1 MTCISNMSEDFGR
14 PELSRYSRI
23 GLLGQGAY
31 GKVYKAH
38 DTVSGEFIAMKKTLH
53 DFAREGVPT
62 TVLRE
67 ICLLRELKQENIV
80 NLKDVVVAENRLY
93 LIFEYVEYDLRKF
106 MKEVLG
112 SLDSLQIREIIRQIL
127 VGVYFCHSHR
137 VLHRDLKPE
146 NVLINPANMQ
156 VKIADFGLARVYQI
170 PTRPYTNEVQ
180 TLWYRAPELLLEVPD
195 YSVAVDMW
203 SVGCIMADL
212 YRKAP
217 LFKGTNE
224 EEQWVEICKVMGT
237 PTEATWPGLSQFRNF
252 SFLPIHPKQDLAL
265 FVPQID
271 PAALNLLSLM
281 LTFDPASRIS
291 AKQALQHPYFA

>member
-1 MTCISNMSEDFGR
+1 MSEDFGR

-53 DFAREGVPT
+53 DFEREGVPT

-67 ICLLRELKQENIV
+67 ICLLRELKHENIV
-80 NLKDVVVAENRLY
+80 NLKDVVVTEHRLY

-106 MKEVLG
+106 LKEQQG
-112 SLDSLQIREIIRQIL
+112 ALDPSQLREIMKQIL
-127 VGVYFCHSHR
+127 IAVYFCHSRR
-137 VLHRDLKPE
+137 VLHRDLKPD
-146 NVLINPANMQ
+146 NVLISANMQ

-170 PTRPYTNEVQ
+170 PIRPYTNEVQ

-212 YRKAP
+212 YRKMP
-217 LFKGTNE
+217 LFKGSNA
-224 EEQWVEICKVMGT
+224 EEQWVEICKVMGS
-237 PTEATWPGLSQFRNF
+237 PTEEVWPGISMLRNF
-252 SFLPIHPKQDLAL
+252 TFTPAYPKQDLSS
-265 FVPQID
+265 FVPQIE
-271 PAALNLLSLM
+271 PTALDLLQRM

>member
-1 MTCISNMSEDFGR
+1 MSEDFGR

-53 DFAREGVPT
+53 DFEREGVPT

-67 ICLLRELKQENIV
+67 ICLLRELKHDNIV
-80 NLKDVVVAENRLY
+80 NLKDVVVTEHRLY

-106 MKEVLG
+106 LKEQQG
-112 SLDSLQIREIIRQIL
+112 ALDSSQLREIMKQIL
-127 VGVYFCHSHR
+127 IAVYFCHSRR
-137 VLHRDLKPE
+137 VLHRDLKPD
-146 NVLINPANMQ
+146 NVLISANMQ

-170 PTRPYTNEVQ
+170 PIRPYTNEVQ

-212 YRKAP
+212 YRKMP
-217 LFKGTNE
+217 LFKGSNA
-224 EEQWVEICKVMGT
+224 EEQWVEICRVMGT
-237 PTEATWPGLSQFRNF
+237 PTEEVWPGVSMLRNF
-252 SFLPIHPKQDLAL
+252 AFTPAYPKQDLSS
-265 FVPQID
+265 FVPQIE
-271 PAALNLLSLM
+271 PTALDLLQRM